1 MIAFLQA
8 LLDGVATGCVLA
20 LVAVG
25 LSLVFRIGK
34 FVNVAHADIAT
45 IGAYA
50 TLFGTTGLALAWPLA
65 ALGGVAV
72 AALVG
77 LACDRLV
84 FRRLRGERSITIIVS
99 SIGVA
104 FFLRYLVT
112 FLYGSNQLAFDLP
125 LVRAIRLGD
134 LRIPPYD
141 IAIVALALSVF
152 LALALTMR
160 FTHFG
165 RTLRATADN
174 PDLARVA
181 GLRSGRAMTIM
192 WLLGSGLAGLG
203 GILLGVKTVI
213 TPYLGWYLLVPAF
226 AAMIL
231 GGIGS
236 IGGTLAG
243 AILISIVSELAA
255 TYGAPTYR
263 LAAVFGI
270 VILILMTRPD
280 GLFGQ
285 KAVAK

>member
-1 MIAFLQA
+1 MGATRTQIMARVLVPEALPGLIA
-8 LLDGVATGCVLA
+8 
-20 LVAVG
+20 AVT
-25 LSLVFRIGK
+25 V
-34 FVNVAHADIAT
+34 T
-45 IGAYA
+45 
-50 TLFGTTGLALAWPLA
+50 
-65 ALGGVAV
+65 
-72 AALVG
+72 LVG

-84 FRRLRGERSITIIVS
+84 FRRLRGERSITVIVS

-104 FFLRYLVT
+104 FVLRYLVT

-141 IAIVALALSVF
+141 IAIVALALAVF

-243 AILISIVSELAA
+243 AILISIASELAA

-270 VILILMTRPD
+270 VILILMTRPE